1 MRPELSKAG
10 ALPSLPK
17 FSPPVHPEGIL
28 LFPLPIAYP
37 PPPSVSKSPLR
48 ARGRLSLSPPSP
60 PPFTPWVGKETGV
73 GWLERREGRDH
84 GERSNGRPNWPPW
97 TPAANEQQAGA
108 GRGAV
113 AKHPTWAGRRPR
125 AAEPR
130 GCVRASGRGRGFGT
144 GPGWAAGKRAA
155 RG

>member
-1 MRPELSKAG
+1 MENVYIAN
-10 ALPSLPK
+10 
-17 FSPPVHPEGIL
+17 
-28 LFPLPIAYP
+28 PIY
-37 PPPSVSKSPLR
+37 
-48 ARGRLSLSPPSP
+48 
-60 PPFTPWVGKETGV
+60 
-73 GWLERREGRDH
+73 
-84 GERSNGRPNWPPW
+84 N
-97 TPAANEQQAGA
+97 
-108 GRGAV
+108 GAV

>member
-1 MRPELSKAG
+1 MVNAPMG
-10 ALPSLPK
+10 
-17 FSPPVHPEGIL
+17 VQ
-28 LFPLPIAYP
+28 
-37 PPPSVSKSPLR
+37 
-48 ARGRLSLSPPSP
+48 
-60 PPFTPWVGKETGV
+60 TG
-73 GWLERREGRDH
+73 
-84 GERSNGRPNWPPW
+84 PPW
-97 TPAANEQQAGA
+97 TPAANEQQPGA

-130 GCVRASGRGRGFGT
+130 GCVRASGWGRGFGT